1 MSKIGEGGHATVSL
15 PNAVACLQHFMRGGP
30 HCCLLLFTGRDCTL
44 SAFIVWLA
52 QHALWFS
59 SFSFMLP
66 LFATVFTF
74 FADRSKMSSNSVFC
88 EELLCE
94 GVASSVAMSL
104 LWPQSWHTQMPLTS
118 TTSPGQRRC
127 SSSPCATAR
136 SSCPSLTPQGRPQ
149 TRFVPAFLCSR
160 QQ

>member
-1 MSKIGEGGHATVSL
+1 MSNIGEGGHATVSL
-15 PNAVACLQHFMRGGP
+15 PNAVACLQHFIRGGP
-30 HCCLLLFTGRDCTL
+30 HGCLLLFTGHDCTL
-44 SAFIVWLA
+44 SACLLRFA
-52 QHALWFS
+52 QHASWFS
-59 SFSFMLP
+59 WFPCMPHML
-66 LFATVFTF
+66 AAAFTL

-94 GVASSVAMSL
+94 EVAIFVAMSL